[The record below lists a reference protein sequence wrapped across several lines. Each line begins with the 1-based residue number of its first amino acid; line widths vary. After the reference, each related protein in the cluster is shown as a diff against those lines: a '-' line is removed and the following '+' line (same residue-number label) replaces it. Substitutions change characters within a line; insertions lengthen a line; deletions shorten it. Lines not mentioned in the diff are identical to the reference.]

1 MPKPIDVVGAVFVD
15 NDMVLAAQRGPGMS
29 MSGMWE
35 FPGGKI
41 EPDETPEQ
49 SLARELEEELG
60 VQATVGKHVV
70 TTDWEYDF
78 GIVRLSTYYCSLD
91 AGTPKATEH
100 AELRWVSAEDLASL
114 EWAPADIEAVNLV
127 AEALQA

>member
-1 MPKPIDVVGAVFVD
+1 MPKLIDVVGAVFVD
-15 NDMVLAAQRGPGMS
+15 NGLVLAAQRGPGMS

-41 EPDETPEQ
+41 EPGETPEQ

-60 VQATVGKHVV
+60 VQATVGQHVV

-78 GIVRLSTYYCSLD
+78 GIVRLSTYYCTLTSG
-91 AGTPKATEH
+91 APKATEH
-100 AELRWVSAEDLASL
+100 AELRWVPAEDLAAL

>member
-1 MPKPIDVVGAVFVD
+1 MPKLIDVVGAVFVD
-15 NDMVLAAQRGPGMS
+15 NGLVLAAQRGPGMS

-41 EPDETPEQ
+41 ESGETPEQ

-60 VQATVGKHVV
+60 VQATVGQHVV

-78 GIVRLSTYYCSLD
+78 GIVRLSTYYCTLES
-91 AGTPKATEH
+91 GTPKATEH
-100 AELRWVSAEDLASL
+100 AELRWVPIKQLHELD
-114 EWAPADIEAVNLV
+114 WAPADLPAAEAV
-127 AEALQA
+127 QGMGC